1 MAFLWSLLPCFHAC
15 LPVSSGGSG
24 GFSRLIGIADVRRL
38 SLYRCGCEQG
48 MDPRTFVLVMTDAEY
63 CVGSY
68 GKYLIVYCERQ
79 YWKNAFVSRR
89 ERERQEEKEKE

>member
-1 MAFLWSLLPCFHAC
+1 M
-15 LPVSSGGSG
+15 
-24 GFSRLIGIADVRRL
+24 
-38 SLYRCGCEQG
+38 E
-48 MDPRTFVLVMTDAEY
+48 PRTFVPVMTVAGY

-89 ERERQEEKEKE
+89 ERETGRERERVMGDSNS